1 MQEVAAI
8 AMTVNAFKTRA
19 LFDGKARQ
27 IEELAP
33 PANEDVPGI
42 PPGKT

>member
-1 MQEVAAI
+1 MEEVAAI

-19 LFDGKARQ
+19 LFDGKAKE
-27 IEELAP
+27 IEELAASTNKDAP
-33 PANEDVPGI
+33 EI

>member
-1 MQEVAAI
+1 
-8 AMTVNAFKTRA
+8 MTVNAFKTRA
-19 LFDGKARQ
+19 LFDGKAKK

-33 PANEDVPGI
+33 LANKDVPET